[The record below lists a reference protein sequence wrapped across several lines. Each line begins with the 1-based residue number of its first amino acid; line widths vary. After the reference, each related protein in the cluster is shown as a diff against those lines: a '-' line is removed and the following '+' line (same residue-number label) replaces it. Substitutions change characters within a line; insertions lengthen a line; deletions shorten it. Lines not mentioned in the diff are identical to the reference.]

1 MIMENYT
8 NGQMTDMELSYGNAD
23 GVAFRAKALYR
34 DKFSV
39 RRVPHSQTFLAVV
52 YGKMV
57 LFDRKV

>member
-8 NGQMTDMELSYGNAD
+8 NGQMTDMELCYGYAD
-23 GVAFRAKALYR
+23 GVAFGAKTLYR
-34 DKFSV
+34 DKFPA